1 MTGKMTVLKATHEHV
16 AEHNVN
22 WGGGA
27 QNGTLSQSALLI
39 KDLPPVS
46 LSLFR
51 WSRSSPQVARIV
63 WDSGTSTLAL
73 VLETGGR

>member
-1 MTGKMTVLKATHEHV
+1 MTGKMTVLKAAHEQV
-16 AEHNVN
+16 AEHNVS

-46 LSLFR
+46 LSL
-51 WSRSSPQVARIV
+51 SS
-63 WDSGTSTLAL
+63 
-73 VLETGGR
+73 GGAGPAPKLLG